1 MRGEE
6 IRDFIAESRRTVQ
19 LFEWVIPGS
28 LARAPGA
35 PTMKELIDAVCNAP
49 GDWPKETS
57 HLAMFPVKGH
67 MDRLEGQNEVRVVP
81 GSSPVRWQL
90 V

>member
-6 IRDFIAESRRTVQ
+6 IRDFIAESRQTVA
-19 LFEWVIPGS
+19 LFDRAIVRN
-28 LARAPGA
+28 LVKAPGGL
-35 PTMKELIDAVCNAP
+35 TMKALIDAVSSAV
-49 GDWPKETS
+49 GDWPKETR
-57 HLAMFPVKGH
+57 HFAMFSVKGH
-67 MDRLEGQNEVRVVP
+67 MDRLEGQGKVRVVA